1 MATAGASVD
10 PPTSHP
16 ATYLHTISSIH
27 SFRVEVSAK
36 ALYCNYIATRSSF
49 FENCGQST

>member
-1 MATAGASVD
+1 MATAGASVIVVD

-27 SFRVEVSAK
+27 SLRVEVSAK
-36 ALYCNYIATRSSF
+36 ALYLGTRS
-49 FENCGQST
+49 